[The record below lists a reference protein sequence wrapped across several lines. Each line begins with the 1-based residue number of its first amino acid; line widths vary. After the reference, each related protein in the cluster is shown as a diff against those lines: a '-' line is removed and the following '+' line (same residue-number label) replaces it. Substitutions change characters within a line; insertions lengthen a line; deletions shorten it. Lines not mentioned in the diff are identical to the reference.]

1 MAERRKISELEGAI
15 LSEIEHRGR
24 RTAFQV
30 RRAFADSFS
39 LEWKGSAGAVYTAV
53 RRLERDGFLHASAAQ
68 GGRATRHLSLT
79 PAGREA
85 LAAWAR
91 DPLLASSVGV
101 DPFRLRAGIWPLLPA
116 SSRHALFRDIEQAVT
131 ASIRA
136 LETYLDE
143 ADRVEHVRIELALAV
158 QRARLTLLSGWLGS
172 GSDADVE
179 P

>member
-15 LSEIEHRGR
+15 LSEIEHRGC
-24 RTAFQV
+24 RTAFQL

-39 LEWKGSAGAVYTAV
+39 LEWKGSAGAVYAAV
-53 RRLERDGFLHASAAQ
+53 RRLEQDGLLHASAAQ

-79 PAGREA
+79 GAGRLA
-85 LAAWAR
+85 LAAWAS
-91 DPLLASSVGV
+91 DPQLASSVGV
-101 DPFRLRAGIWPLLPA
+101 DPFRLRAGIWLLLPA
-116 SSRHALFRDIEQAVT
+116 PARHALFREIEQAVR

-136 LETYLDE
+136 LETYLDD

-158 QRARLTLLSGWLGS
+158 QRGRLALLNNWLES
-172 GSDADVE
+172 VSDAEIE